1 MVSIYIA
8 ALNVL
13 LHMKLRFDHQSI
25 RLRVR
30 KSDLEKLGR
39 LGYIQETIQ
48 FPTGMLIY
56 RLETNS
62 EQDLAQVFMSQNTIT
77 VILPANQ
84 ANAWVDS
91 EDVGIYATLPT
102 NQTDI
107 LLELIIEKD
116 FPCKH
121 GSAHDN
127 ADTFEELSKS

>member
-8 ALNVL
+8 AQNVL

-39 LGYIQETIQ
+39 LGFVEETVQ
-48 FPTGMLIY
+48 FPSGTLVY
-56 RLETNS
+56 RLEML
-62 EQDLAQVFMSQNTIT
+62 E
-77 VILPANQ
+77 Q
-84 ANAWVDS
+84 ANAVQVSLAGEAITVTLPIDQAKSWIDS
-91 EDVGIYATLPT
+91 EDVGIYANLPT
-102 NQTDI
+102 KQTDI
-107 LLELIIEKD
+107 LLAVVIEKD